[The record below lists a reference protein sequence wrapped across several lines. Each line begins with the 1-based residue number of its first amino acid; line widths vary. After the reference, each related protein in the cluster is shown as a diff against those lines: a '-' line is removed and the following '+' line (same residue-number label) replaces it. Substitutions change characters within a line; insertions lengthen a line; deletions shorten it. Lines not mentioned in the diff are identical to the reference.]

1 MAERE
6 PRTGKRTRTESGSLA
21 SPSATPIPTRR
32 PTSFFGSLLQLVRRG
47 SGGSAVSGGIGMSGS
62 HTVGKSMLVQGG
74 LIQSDFRKREEGK
87 PAAVAF

>member
-1 MAERE
+1 
-6 PRTGKRTRTESGSLA
+6 LV
-21 SPSATPIPTRR
+21 
-32 PTSFFGSLLQLVRRG
+32 VRRG

-74 LIQSDFRKREEGK
+74 LIQCDFRKREEGK